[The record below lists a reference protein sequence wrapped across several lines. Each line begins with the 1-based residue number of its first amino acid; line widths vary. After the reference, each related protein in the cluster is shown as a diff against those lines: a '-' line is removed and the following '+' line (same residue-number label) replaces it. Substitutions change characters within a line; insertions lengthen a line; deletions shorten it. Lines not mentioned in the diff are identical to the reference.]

1 MKLARKLAYSFGA
14 VATALS
20 YQAFST
26 YIIFFYVDIVK
37 LPPHLAATG
46 MVIYAIWNA
55 INDPLVGYLSDHTH
69 SRWGRRIPY
78 IVFGAIPFGF
88 VSYMLWRPPFVEA
101 GQVFPLFL
109 YFVFFICLFDAFYTI
124 TILNWSALYPEM
136 FPHFKERT
144 KVNAFRQTFGL
155 IGLVLGVVSPPLIF
169 STWGWGTLGIIFGC
183 AISISLLIA
192 VWGSR
197 EHLEYSQEKQLPLFA
212 SFKATIKNKSF
223 LTFVFSNLFVQYS
236 FTLILA
242 TIPFFMKYLLDEPA
256 HSTAAVLAVA
266 FLAAIPM
273 LYVWQQIVIRF
284 SAKKSFMLAMVVL
297 AFSLLPLFFVQ
308 TFAGALFTAFLLGIG
323 LSGFIEIVD
332 LVISD
337 VIDEDETKTGT
348 RREGMYFG
356 ANAFITRFAIGLEA
370 ISMGLV
376 FVWTG
381 YNPYIFTQTP
391 EFLIGL
397 RALIAGLPL
406 IAILLALLIIS
417 FYPLF
422 GQGLKEMKTELKKIH
437 LKKGVT

>member
-1 MKLARKLAYSFGA
+1 
-14 VATALS
+14 
-20 YQAFST
+20 
-26 YIIFFYVDIVK
+26 
-37 LPPHLAATG
+37 
-46 MVIYAIWNA
+46 
-55 INDPLVGYLSDHTH
+55 
-69 SRWGRRIPY
+69 
-78 IVFGAIPFGF
+78 
-88 VSYMLWRPPFVEA
+88 
-101 GQVFPLFL
+101 
-109 YFVFFICLFDAFYTI
+109 
-124 TILNWSALYPEM
+124 
-136 FPHFKERT
+136 
-144 KVNAFRQTFGL
+144 
-155 IGLVLGVVSPPLIF
+155 
-169 STWGWGTLGIIFGC
+169 
-183 AISISLLIA
+183 
-192 VWGSR
+192 
-197 EHLEYSQEKQLPLFA
+197 
-212 SFKATIKNKSF
+212 
-223 LTFVFSNLFVQYS
+223 NLFVQYS